1 MRASAAAVEGA
12 HNWRGYLP
20 DAWADRVEAP
30 LWVEEFQE
38 YQLDAQRWVGYDAD
52 EQPCYT
58 AHHHALP
65 AQDASRRGG
74 GVFRMLAAWRLRDE
88 RWLVFRL
95 IGAGGSAPPRG
106 FYVFSPKCRVRAWAL
121 VKSPPSHAVDG
132 FWIFVCAGCG
142 GGCVASGRHA
152 QHHMAGL

>member
-1 MRASAAAVEGA
+1 MRLDRQEGRQSWADTMRASAAAVEGA

-30 LWVEEFQE
+30 LWVEKFQE

-58 AHHHALP
+58 AHHVALP
-65 AQDASRRGG
+65 AQDASAGAA
-74 GVFRMLAAWRLRDE
+74 VAYSEMLAAWRLRDE

-95 IGAGGSAPPRG
+95 IGAGGAALPRG
-106 FYVFSPKCRVRAWAL
+106 FYVFSPEMPR
-121 VKSPPSHAVDG
+121 
-132 FWIFVCAGCG
+132 
-142 GGCVASGRHA
+142 
-152 QHHMAGL
+152 

>member
-12 HNWRGYLP
+12 HNWCGYLP

-58 AHHHALP
+58 AHHYALP
-65 AQDASRRGG
+65 AQDASAGAA
-74 GVFRMLAAWRLRDE
+74 VAYSEVLAAWRLRDE

-95 IGAGGSAPPRG
+95 IGAGGAALPRG
-106 FYVFSPKCRVRAWAL
+106 FYVFSPEMPR
-121 VKSPPSHAVDG
+121 
-132 FWIFVCAGCG
+132 
-142 GGCVASGRHA
+142 
-152 QHHMAGL
+152 

>member
-1 MRASAAAVEGA
+1 MRLDRQEGRQSWADTIRASAAAVEGA
-12 HNWRGYLP
+12 HHWRGYLP

-58 AHHHALP
+58 AHHYALP
-65 AQDASRRGG
+65 AQDASAGAA
-74 GVFRMLAAWRLRDE
+74 VAYSEMLAAWRLRDE

-95 IGAGGSAPPRG
+95 IGAGGAALPRG
-106 FYVFSPKCRVRAWAL
+106 FYVFSPEMPR
-121 VKSPPSHAVDG
+121 
-132 FWIFVCAGCG
+132 
-142 GGCVASGRHA
+142 
-152 QHHMAGL
+152 

>member
-1 MRASAAAVEGA
+1 MRLDRQAGQQSWAGSIRASAAAVEGA

-58 AHHHALP
+58 AHHYALP
-65 AQDASRRGG
+65 AQDASAGA
-74 GVFRMLAAWRLRDE
+74 VVAYSEVLAAWRLRDE

-95 IGAGGSAPPRG
+95 IGAGGATLPRG
-106 FYVFSPKCRVRAWAL
+106 FYVFSPEMPR
-121 VKSPPSHAVDG
+121 
-132 FWIFVCAGCG
+132 
-142 GGCVASGRHA
+142 
-152 QHHMAGL
+152 

>member
-1 MRASAAAVEGA
+1 MRLAAEPQRGTHTARASAGAV
-12 HNWRGYLP
+12 HNWRSYLP

-58 AHHHALP
+58 AHHYALP
-65 AQDASRRGG
+65 AQDARAGAAVEYSE
-74 GVFRMLAAWRLRDE
+74 VLAAWRLRDE

-95 IGAGGSAPPRG
+95 IGAGGATLPRG
-106 FYVFSPKCRVRAWAL
+106 FYVFSPEMPR
-121 VKSPPSHAVDG
+121 
-132 FWIFVCAGCG
+132 
-142 GGCVASGRHA
+142 
-152 QHHMAGL
+152 

>member
-12 HNWRGYLP
+12 PNWRGYLP

-58 AHHHALP
+58 AHHYALP
-65 AQDASRRGG
+65 AQDASAGAA
-74 GVFRMLAAWRLRDE
+74 VAYSEMLAAWRLRDE

-95 IGAGGSAPPRG
+95 IGAGGATLPRG
-106 FYVFSPKCRVRAWAL
+106 FYVFSPEMPR
-121 VKSPPSHAVDG
+121 
-132 FWIFVCAGCG
+132 
-142 GGCVASGRHA
+142 
-152 QHHMAGL
+152 